1 MNKLGHPWMSPAES
15 HSKQIVQYSVFFPQN
30 SILNK
35 LFTLGFKGKCLGV
48 PKLIYTTVCKL
59 VNVATTV
66 FMQYCNVTSS
76 LKCIYLYPKI
86 NFKSQ

>member
-1 MNKLGHPWMSPAES
+1 MNKLGHPWMPPTKS
-15 HSKQIVQYSVFFPQN
+15 HSKQN
-30 SILNK
+30 SILIK